1 MGRLSS
7 AVGRAVAAT
16 MLTATLAGIT
26 VTRADAQDATPVA
39 EPAVTIEMSDV
50 TPWVG
55 PEGVWTAHFR
65 VDGAPFDADLRWRIH
80 QPIDTDE
87 GAVRDAIQRQLDGES
102 LGRLQTP
109 GSTQPILSS
118 VTADGLVE
126 IRIDVRST
134 RAADDRVLLPENGS
148 YPVAIEVRSK
158 DGSELASTVVHL
170 NHLAEP
176 VEDPLRVGVLVRA
189 DGEDAPFGPDGQAAV
204 TDADVASVQHLGDI
218 LATSPNTALSVSI
231 NPALVTAMSSSG
243 RVDDAETIDRVRTAL
258 TGREVLRRPW
268 AEVNSDA
275 WATVDGA
282 LATQA
287 TAGGD
292 ALASNLAPPTESRIW
307 GPDPTLSTRAV
318 QVLDTADIDRL
329 LVRAEQLEAARAPRG
344 TSGLVRP
351 FAVSTGG
358 STTATAMSFDDTVQ
372 AILADPAL
380 PPGLAA
386 HRALT
391 LLFAIS
397 ASTSASSSASSDAMA
412 RAIAVDLGPDIPVA
426 TATAFLAPMS
436 DTATPAPLRPA
447 TFAEIFDS
455 VAPTTVRTAGKDTPW
470 TRTLVTPT
478 GTPSVSELAALLKQA
493 NDRSPGF
500 ASMLPVGAQRAAQTT
515 NTLLLSQDRRLAR
528 AEATARV
535 ARINDEVSAVF
546 AALRTES
553 RSLTVTSRRT
563 TIYLRVQNDTDTAYR
578 ARLRL
583 TSPRLR
589 FPQGSDTVVDLDPGL
604 NRLAVPIDVRSSGQF
619 LLRVELLTPD
629 GSLTISTS
637 RQRIRSTTF
646 SGVGLVLSG
655 GALLVLLV
663 WWFRTHR
670 RAKASARADHPTAP
684 HSE

>member
-39 EPAVTIEMSDV
+39 EPAVTIEMGDV

-148 YPVAIEVRSK
+148 YPSK

-243 RVDDAETIDRVRTAL
+243 RVDDAETIDRVRTAV

-268 AEVNSDA
+268 AEINSDA

-329 LVRAEQLEAARAPRG
+329 LVRSEQLEAARAPRG

-397 ASTSASSSASSDAMA
+397 ASTSTSSNASSNAMA

-426 TATAFLAPMS
+426 TATAFL
-436 DTATPAPLRPA
+436 
-447 TFAEIFDS
+447 EIFDS

-684 HSE
+684 QSE

>member
-1 MGRLSS
+1 M
-7 AVGRAVAAT
+7 
-16 MLTATLAGIT
+16 
-26 VTRADAQDATPVA
+26 
-39 EPAVTIEMSDV
+39 
-50 TPWVG
+50 
-55 PEGVWTAHFR
+55 
-65 VDGAPFDADLRWRIH
+65 
-80 QPIDTDE
+80 
-87 GAVRDAIQRQLDGES
+87 
-102 LGRLQTP
+102 
-109 GSTQPILSS
+109 
-118 VTADGLVE
+118 
-126 IRIDVRST
+126 
-134 RAADDRVLLPENGS
+134 
-148 YPVAIEVRSK
+148 
-158 DGSELASTVVHL
+158 HL

-243 RVDDAETIDRVRTAL
+243 RVDDAETIDRVRTAV

-268 AEVNSDA
+268 AEINSDA

-397 ASTSASSSASSDAMA
+397 ASTSTSSNASSNAMA
-412 RAIAVDLGPDIPVA
+412 RAIAVDLGRCV
-426 TATAFLAPMS
+426 
-436 DTATPAPLRPA
+436 
-447 TFAEIFDS
+447 
-455 VAPTTVRTAGKDTPW
+455 
-470 TRTLVTPT
+470 
-478 GTPSVSELAALLKQA
+478 
-493 NDRSPGF
+493 
-500 ASMLPVGAQRAAQTT
+500 
-515 NTLLLSQDRRLAR
+515 
-528 AEATARV
+528 
-535 ARINDEVSAVF
+535 
-546 AALRTES
+546 
-553 RSLTVTSRRT
+553 
-563 TIYLRVQNDTDTAYR
+563 
-578 ARLRL
+578 
-583 TSPRLR
+583 
-589 FPQGSDTVVDLDPGL
+589 
-604 NRLAVPIDVRSSGQF
+604 
-619 LLRVELLTPD
+619 
-629 GSLTISTS
+629 
-637 RQRIRSTTF
+637 
-646 SGVGLVLSG
+646 
-655 GALLVLLV
+655 
-663 WWFRTHR
+663 
-670 RAKASARADHPTAP
+670 
-684 HSE
+684 